1 MSRRT
6 GFTVVEVIIVMAIM
20 AILLAIGTVSFRSYQ
35 VSTRDKTRE
44 GDIATI
50 QNYLESLYPRE
61 LRDSSNNIIKSAGSY
76 PAHVVNGAGGSAMT
90 EALFDQIFSE
100 LPDAAKKGPL
110 PGEKFVSAGVLQYG
124 IRPTPLNSSMLMSY
138 VGNYN
143 VSRPS
148 GYDNGVYAYFAVN
161 RSGNR
166 CITLTD
172 ECQGY
177 ILMYHLESNP
187 YEWKV
192 VEKNRS

>member
-76 PAHVVNGAGGSAMT
+76 PAHVVNGAGGSTMT
-90 EALFDQIFSE
+90 DALFDQIFSE

-124 IRPTPLNSSMLMSY
+124 SHSTPLNRSMLMSY
-138 VGNYN
+138 TSDYN
-143 VSRPS
+143 THKPS
-148 GYDNGVYAYFAVN
+148 GHANGAYAYFAIN

-177 ILMYHLESNP
+177 IIMYHLEGQP
-187 YEWKV
+187 LEWKV
-192 VEKNRS
+192 VEKSR